1 MEKAVNLTEEML
13 YDALGELSNA
23 LHAEAE
29 AKALAAS
36 KGEGAEEALKKAKE
50 AVSAAK
56 SYHAHALRSRGVA
69 RIGGML
75 ELSKH
80 DLVVPADKLD
90 ADPFLLNTPDGIVDL
105 RTGEMKA
112 HDIDSPYL
120 WCTKMTSVAPGQQ
133 GGEMWMDF
141 LNTITCGDASLAGFL
156 QLVAGMASIGKVFH
170 EGIIIANGSG
180 RNGKST
186 FFNALGAVLGDYT
199 GHMNIET
206 LTTDRQNRGPEL
218 ATLRGKRLVIAGELE
233 EGRRLSNATVKRIAS
248 TDVIRAEQKYRSPE
262 DIIPSHTLVLYTNH
276 LPRVGS
282 TDDGT
287 WRRLTVV
294 PFNASIPER
303 SDIKNYA
310 DVLVKQAGPIILA
323 WTIQGAM
330 NFVRNGFKLDIPD
343 AVAEATEEY
352 RGRENWLENFI
363 EERCIREPNAR
374 VGARDLYLEYRDWAN
389 DVGDYVRRENDFA
402 AAMETAGF
410 QKMRPKNRKTWLG
423 LRLDFGVKFGKPY
436 AVRV

>member
-233 EGRRLSNATVKRIAS
+233 EGRRLSNATVKG
-248 TDVIRAEQKYRSPE
+248 
-262 DIIPSHTLVLYTNH
+262 L
-276 LPRVGS
+276 
-282 TDDGT
+282 
-287 WRRLTVV
+287 
-294 PFNASIPER
+294 
-303 SDIKNYA
+303 
-310 DVLVKQAGPIILA
+310 QA
-323 WTIQGAM
+323 QM
-330 NFVRNGFKLDIPD
+330 
-343 AVAEATEEY
+343 
-352 RGRENWLENFI
+352 
-363 EERCIREPNAR
+363 
-374 VGARDLYLEYRDWAN
+374 
-389 DVGDYVRRENDFA
+389 
-402 AAMETAGF
+402 
-410 QKMRPKNRKTWLG
+410 
-423 LRLDFGVKFGKPY
+423 
-436 AVRV
+436 